1 MSDTTVTQSTRVV
14 EGVTLPA
21 PGTFAIDASHTEV
34 GFAARHM
41 MVSKVRGRFTD
52 FDGTIVVA
60 ENLNDSS
67 VEVDVKTASINTAD
81 ENRDNHVRSDDFL
94 SVEKYPNMT
103 FKSTKVEIDPKGAWT
118 VTGDLT
124 LRNVTRPVTLD
135 VEFQGVVQDPFGNQR
150 IGFTASGEISRDDF
164 GVTFNA
170 VMEAGGVVI
179 GSKIKLEIEAEAVRQ
194 A

>member
-1 MSDTTVTQSTRVV
+1 MTITTTETTRVV
-14 EGVTLPA
+14 EGVTIPA
-21 PGTFAIDASHTEV
+21 PGTFALDLSHTQV
-34 GFAARHM
+34 GFVARHM

-52 FDGTIVVA
+52 YEGTLVVA
-60 ENLNDSS
+60 DDPSEST
-67 VEVDVKTASINTAD
+67 VEVTVKTASIDTND

-94 SVEKYPNMT
+94 GVEKFPNLT
-103 FKSTKVEIDPKGAWT
+103 FKSTKVEIHPRGTWK

-124 LRNVTRPVTLD
+124 VREVTRPVVLD
-135 VEFQGVVQDPFGNQR
+135 VEFAGVIQDPYGNQR
-150 IGFTASGEISRDDF
+150 IGFTASGEINRDEF

>member
-1 MSDTTVTQSTRVV
+1 MSDTTAPDLTRVV
-14 EGVTLPA
+14 DGVTVPTA
-21 PGTFAIDASHTEV
+21 GTFAIDPAHTQV
-34 GFAARHM
+34 GFIARHM

-52 FDGTIVVA
+52 FDGTVVVG

-67 VEVDVKTASINTAD
+67 VEINVRTTSINTNED
-81 ENRDNHVRSDDFL
+81 NRDNHLRSDDFL
-94 SVEKYPNMT
+94 SVEKFPNLT
-103 FKSTKVEIDPKGAWT
+103 FKSTKVAIEPKGDWK

-124 LRNVTRPVTLD
+124 VRDVTHPIVLD
-135 VEFQGVVQDPFGNQR
+135 VEFEGVVQDPYGNQR
-150 IGFTASGEISRDDF
+150 IGFTASSEINRDDF

-179 GSKIKLEIEAEAVRQ
+179 GSKIKLELEAEAVRQ